1 LLLVALILGLTA
13 LVACSA
19 AAPPAATMGDTQVT
33 DEQLAHEVN
42 VFEFLSELNQKPCGT
57 QEPGE
62 TEASACARLALSG
75 VIAEHFAGEYAA
87 AHDITVTDDD
97 IKPELDNLDQ
107 QPGKDKVDEMLAAHD
122 LTRADL
128 TAIARRFLLLR
139 QVQSSVTESRITDA
153 ELQDLYQQNIL
164 DYTTV
169 QVDHILVETKAQAD
183 VVFAQVTAP
192 GATQQDFQDL
202 ARQVS
207 IDPSAKQSGGSLGS
221 AVASGY
227 VPSFGRAAA
236 ALEPGEISQ
245 PVHSK
250 YGWHVIRMVDKQ
262 VTPYADAKQGLIG
275 SMAPVEFNAWLRDQ
289 VTTQGV
295 DVNPRY
301 GRYDVELLQ
310 VTRISSTATG
320 IDTTP
325 STSPSA

>member
-42 VFEFLSELNQKPCGT
+42 VFEFLSELSQQPCGSK
-57 QEPGE
+57 EVGE
-62 TEASACARLALSG
+62 TERSACARFALSG
-75 VIAEHFAGEYAA
+75 MIEEHFTSEFAA
-87 AHDITVTDDD
+87 ANDITVSDAD
-97 IKPELDNLDQ
+97 IQPALDNLDQ
-107 QPGKDKVDEMLAAHD
+107 QVGKDKVDELLAAHQ

-128 TAIARRFLLLR
+128 SAIAKRSLMLG
-139 QVQSSVTESRITDA
+139 QVRSAVSASRLTDA
-153 ELQDLYQQNIL
+153 ALEALYQQNIL

-169 QVDHILVETKAQAD
+169 DVEHILVGTRAEAD
-183 VVFAQVTAP
+183 DVYAQVTAP
-192 GATQQDFQDL
+192 GTTEKDFQDL

-207 IDPSAKQSGGSLGS
+207 IDPSAKQNGGSLGS
-221 AVASGY
+221 AAASGY

-236 ALEPGEISQ
+236 ALEPGDISQ

-262 VTPYADAKQGLIG
+262 VTPFAEAKKALID
-275 SMAPVEFNAWLRDQ
+275 SQAVEEFNTWLREEI
-289 VTTQGV
+289 TTQGV

-301 GRYDVELLQ
+301 GRYDVQLLQ
-310 VTRISSTATG
+310 VARISSTATG